1 MASIILKNKLYCST
15 YGRGGG
21 RNLLRVL
28 LTRNSCAPVNM
39 TIHDIVYGG
48 DTTTYDVNTVPLRPY
63 MVNYGPYTVPYF
75 SRKHAVYDT
84 ARVRP

>member
-1 MASIILKNKLYCST
+1 MEEGDEIYFFSYW
-15 YGRGGG
+15 REM
-21 RNLLRVL
+21 
-28 LTRNSCAPVNM
+28 PVNM

-48 DTTTYDVNTVPLRPY
+48 DTTIYDVNTVPLRPY

-75 SRKHAVYDT
+75 SRKHTVYDT